1 MTAYEFTA
9 ELWVWAARPRET
21 WTFVSLPEEAS
32 AEIGELAD
40 AMPRAGFGAVRV
52 QVTVGRTSWRTSVF
66 PGGDGLYSL
75 PVKAAVRRAE
85 RLEIGGPVDVEIET
99 LDF

>member
-1 MTAYEFTA
+1 MTAHAFTA
-9 ELWVWAARPRET
+9 ELWVWTARPRET
-21 WTFVSLPEEAS
+21 WTFVSLPEDDS
-32 AEIGELAD
+32 AEIAELSET
-40 AMPRAGFGAVRV
+40 MPRAGFGAVRV

-75 PVKAAVRRAE
+75 PIKAAVRRAE
-85 RLEIGGPVDVEIET
+85 KLEIGGPVDVELET